1 MEGHLVHYNSK
12 YKNFQEAVTK
22 PDGLA
27 VTGFFIHGMG
37 DKDCP
42 EFKKISDGIERITK
56 PGSKT
61 RLGADCLSFLKLQE
75 LNKHY
80 YRYACDSPGVKISHM
95 KYQIIL
101 KIHPSFSSFYYYIH
115 ACDHAFI

>member
-1 MEGHLVHYNSK
+1 MEGHLVHFNSK

-27 VTGFFIHGMG
+27 VTGFFIQGMG
-37 DKDCP
+37 EKDCP

-75 LNKHY
+75 LSKHY
-80 YRYACDSPGVKISHM
+80 YRYTFKLAKGVIDFVIPLYLSTKN
-95 KYQIIL
+95 L
-101 KIHPSFSSFYYYIH
+101 N
-115 ACDHAFI
+115 